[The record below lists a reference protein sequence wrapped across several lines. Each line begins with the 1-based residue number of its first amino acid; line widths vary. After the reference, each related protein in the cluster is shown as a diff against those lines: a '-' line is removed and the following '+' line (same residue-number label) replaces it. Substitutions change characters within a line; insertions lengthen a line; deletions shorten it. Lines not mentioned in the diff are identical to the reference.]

1 MLKIIFLWGLLLG
14 SVMTLSATELDTKL
28 ANALADK
35 GADFQPRTT
44 HLTKDGKPQYI
55 NRLILEDSPY
65 LLQHANNPVN
75 WYPWGAEAFA
85 AAKRENKPIFL
96 SIGYSTCHWCH
107 VMEHESFDNID
118 VAKLMNQYFISIK
131 VDREQ
136 HPDIDATYMTAVTLM
151 TGHGGWPMSSFI
163 THEGKTFWGGTY
175 FPAEQFK
182 QLLLSVHNAWL
193 TQRPDIEKQAESVAN
208 AVAQVNNAKRQSA
221 QIDATGTAFES
232 FLEWN
237 YFTGAVVG
245 FLIVLIYIFSGGFV
259 AVAWSDVFQG
269 SIMLFGLVLLPIVA
283 YFSISSEVSIS
294 QELLKLEPSFLNIW
308 GEGGLNLINVFTVLG
323 FFFIGLGFMGSP
335 QLFVRFMSIKNTS
348 EIKKGRWVAIVFT
361 IITDSCAV
369 IIGIYGR
376 YLLTSIDANPETIL
390 GNGAQNVLP
399 LLVEKIMPLTL
410 IGIYIAAVLSAIMST
425 IDSLLVLASS
435 AISRDFYQQIFKPN
449 KTETELAKIS
459 RIITLVLAV
468 FSLIIAMIVAVAIP
482 GRTIFWFVIFGWSG
496 IAATFCPTIMLSLF
510 WKKFNEKGAIAS
522 MITGFLSVP
531 LFKFGVTKIDSIG
544 IYFEKLDVLGPSF
557 FLAIVVGV
565 IVSLITTKK
574 ISKSELNMSDI
585 N

>member
-1 MLKIIFLWGLLLG
+1 MITKYIILFFYFSILFLIGYFASKRIKNTKDYYVGGKKLGFWVVAFSARATGESAWLLLG
-14 SVMTLSATELDTKL
+14 LTGLGAMVGVSGFWVVLGEVIGVTVSWFFMAEKFKKLTDKYNSITIPDYLVSRFKSKTNTLRIVAAT
-28 ANALADK
+28 ALSL
-35 GADFQPRTT
+35 FVII
-44 HLTKDGKPQYI
+44 Y
-55 NRLILEDSPY
+55 
-65 LLQHANNPVN
+65 V
-75 WYPWGAEAFA
+75 
-85 AAKRENKPIFL
+85 
-96 SIGYSTCHWCH
+96 
-107 VMEHESFDNID
+107 
-118 VAKLMNQYFISIK
+118 
-131 VDREQ
+131 
-136 HPDIDATYMTAVTLM
+136 
-151 TGHGGWPMSSFI
+151 
-163 THEGKTFWGGTY
+163 
-175 FPAEQFK
+175 
-182 QLLLSVHNAWL
+182 
-193 TQRPDIEKQAESVAN
+193 
-208 AVAQVNNAKRQSA
+208 SA

-232 FLEWN
+232 FLGWN
-237 YFTGAVVG
+237 YFTGAIVG
-245 FLIVLIYIFSGGFV
+245 FLIVLVYIFFGGFV
-259 AVAWSDVFQG
+259 AVAWSDLFQG

-308 GEGGLNLINVFTVLG
+308 GKGGFNTINLFTILG
-323 FFFIGLGFMGSP
+323 FLFIGLGFMGSP

-361 IITDSCAV
+361 ILTDSCAV
-369 IIGIYGR
+369 LIGIYGR
-376 YLLTSIDANPETIL
+376 YLLTSIDADPETIL

-399 LLVEKIMPLTL
+399 LLVERIMPLTL

-449 KTETELAKIS
+449 KTEKELAKIS

-468 FSLIIAMIVAVAIP
+468 FALIIAMIVAVAIP

-531 LFKFGVTKIDSIG
+531 LFKFGMTSIESIG

-565 IVSLITTKK
+565 IVSLSTTKK